1 MAGLQDIEPTVAKL
15 MRLEGSVGL
24 TTVLIGEARL
34 EQVIQPTNDSLMD
47 VLASGPVPPNPAE
60 LLGLPHMQ
68 QLIAEASRRY
78 DTVIIDSPP
87 LLPVTDAAVL
97 SRVAD
102 GTLVVVGSGVA
113 RRPELE
119 KALEKLEMVDARVL
133 GLLLTRVRGGDAGTY
148 HYEYVYGQDGQ
159 SSSRASRDKNEP
171 APISSA
177 RARTGRRPTRAIQP
191 VQ

>member
-1 MAGLQDIEPTVAKL
+1 MIDADLRRPTVAKL

-97 SRVAD
+97 SRVTD
-102 GTLVVVGSGVA
+102 GTLVVVGSSIA
-113 RRPELE
+113 RRR
-119 KALEKLEMVDARVL
+119 AGM
-133 GLLLTRVRGGDAGTY
+133 TR
-148 HYEYVYGQDGQ
+148 
-159 SSSRASRDKNEP
+159 
-171 APISSA
+171 
-177 RARTGRRPTRAIQP
+177 
-191 VQ
+191 

>member
-1 MAGLQDIEPTVAKL
+1 MTVAKL

-133 GLLLTRVRGGDAGTY
+133 GLLLTRVRGGDAGAY

-159 SSSRASRDKNEP
+159 SSSRASRDKNAP